1 MAKGKKKKLQDYDKY
16 LKRFQYHNAL
26 DSVLQSKNVELTIT
40 LLEELI
46 DRNALKL
53 ALLNRSEE
61 DLEIL
66 LNFVAF
72 KIRDPKVMNILIY
85 LFNLIIDYYMIIFG
99 KNEKID
105 KLFKKIQTSIKEEIE
120 LESRLNNIKERIESV
135 NNINEL
141 NKHISA

>member
-1 MAKGKKKKLQDYDKY
+1 
-16 LKRFQYHNAL
+16 L